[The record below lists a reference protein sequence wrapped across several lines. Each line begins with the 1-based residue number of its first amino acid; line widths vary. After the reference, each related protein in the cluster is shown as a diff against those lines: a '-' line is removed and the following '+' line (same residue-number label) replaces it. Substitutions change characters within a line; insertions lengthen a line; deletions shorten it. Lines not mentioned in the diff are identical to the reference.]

1 MQLSLPQGKLDELRS
16 ELEAL
21 MQRKRA
27 SKQQLQFLA
36 GKLNWAASVVYSG
49 RVFLP
54 HIIYAFC
61 KLQHKTHKIC
71 VSHETHQDIAWW
83 HRFLETFN
91 GKSLLLHKNPITQV
105 YTDACTS
112 EAGGLWDGDWFH
124 CCWDIDLTVLRLVFM
139 LNPCTNLPNCPAFM
153 YILESKT
160 HILSY
165 ATFLQMLKSCLS
177 QIGLDPSKYS
187 GHSFRRGGG
196 PLLHLNVASH
206 LTL

>member
-1 MQLSLPQGKLDELRS
+1 M
-16 ELEAL
+16 
-21 MQRKRA
+21 
-27 SKQQLQFLA
+27 
-36 GKLNWAASVVYSG
+36 VYSG

-91 GKSLLLHKNPITQV
+91 GKSLLLHKNPITPV

-112 EAGGLWDGDWFH
+112 GAGGLWDGDWFH

-187 GHSFRRGGG
+187 GHSFRRGGASFALECG
-196 PLLHLNVASH
+196 LPPDLIKSQGDWKSDAYQSYLDPSLSFRVQVAERLGSEM
-206 LTL
+206 LRRFPTPT

>member
-71 VSHETHQDIAWW
+71 VSHETYQDIAWW

-91 GKSLLLHKNPITQV
+91 GKSLLLHKNPITPV

-112 EAGGLWDGDWFH
+112 GAGGLWDGDWFH

-139 LNPCTNLPNCPAFM
+139 LNPCTNLPNSPAFM

-160 HILSY
+160 HIWSY

-187 GHSFRRGGG
+187 GHSFRRGG
-196 PLLHLNVASH
+196 PLLPLNVASH

>member
-61 KLQHKTHKIC
+61 KLQHKTQKIC
-71 VSHETHQDIAWW
+71 VSHETYQDIAWW

-91 GKSLLLHKNPITQV
+91 GKSLLLHKNPITPV

-112 EAGGLWDGDWFH
+112 GAG
-124 CCWDIDLTVLRLVFM
+124 
-139 LNPCTNLPNCPAFM
+139 AFGM
-153 YILESKT
+153 G
-160 HILSY
+160 
-165 ATFLQMLKSCLS
+165 
-177 QIGLDPSKYS
+177 IGSTAV
-187 GHSFRRGGG
+187 GI
-196 PLLHLNVASH
+196 
-206 LTL
+206 